1 MRLLVAEDDL
11 VLRFL
16 LEELVTSWG
25 HQVCIAEDG
34 AKALELVGKE
44 PFDAAILDWMM
55 PGVAGVDV
63 CRAIRAQEGERH
75 PFVLMLTAKTTP
87 EDIVAGLDAGADEYL
102 AKPYNPSELAARVR
116 AAERFMRVQDQ
127 LIEARKLI
135 AFQAKHDLV
144 TSLWN
149 RSTLMDSLHAAL
161 RERSDNMSAGPY
173 SVLRFS
179 MDGAREFAEAQGP
192 KIAGEL
198 LKSWADQV
206 VAALPPGTELGH
218 LERDQLL
225 VLLPDVDE
233 DGVEALA
240 REFAQSFS
248 DMRFVT
254 SAGTFAAAIEVQGAT
269 AAVMGEYDE
278 NLLLCALDAS
288 AAFSVSRVTHM
299 RRHAMPERIPS
310 IPAR

>member
-1 MRLLVAEDDL
+1 MRLLIAEDDL

-34 AKALELVGKE
+34 AQALELVAKE
-44 PFDAAILDWMM
+44 QFDAAILDWMM

-75 PFVLMLTAKTTP
+75 PFVLMLTAKTHP
-87 EDIVAGLDAGADEYL
+87 DDIVAGLDAGADEYL

-127 LIEARKLI
+127 LLEARRLI

-149 RSTLMDSLHAAL
+149 RGTLMDTLHSAL
-161 RERSDNMSAGPY
+161 RLRSDAPDPAPY
-173 SVLRFS
+173 SVLRFC
-179 MDGAREFAEAQGP
+179 MDGARDFSDVHGATV
-192 KIAGEL
+192 AGEL
-198 LKSWADQV
+198 LKSWAEQV

-240 REFAQSFS
+240 RELCQCFA

-254 SAGTFAAAIEVQGAT
+254 SAGVFAASVEVHAAT
-269 AAVMGEYDE
+269 AATRGELDE
-278 NLLLCALDAS
+278 SVLLCALDAS
-288 AAFSVSRVTHM
+288 AAFSVSRVSHM